1 VAAAANN
8 NNNSNMDPTTTT
20 TTTFVWQLT
29 EYCLQTDSTP
39 PPNHHHS
46 DDWKW
51 WKQAMIWSTVCR
63 NLIRASLVSTL
74 EKKKQ
79 NRIVVCCSNNN
90 NNNNTTM
97 MDLEQIAASLLEPK
111 NPTTTPATTS
121 PYVQDLEQ
129 IRFARK
135 IFASGSSRLDGCYST
150 RMERVGLEATVLDP
164 L

>member
-1 VAAAANN
+1 
-8 NNNSNMDPTTTT
+8 MDP

-29 EYCLQTDSTP
+29 EYCLQTDSTTTTT
-39 PPNHHHS
+39 S
-46 DDWKW
+46 IIIIIMSDWKW

-79 NRIVVCCSNNN
+79 NRIVVCRSNNN
-90 NNNNTTM
+90 NNNTTTTM

-111 NPTTTPATTS
+111 SQHIYYYYYYFTLCTRFASTS
-121 PYVQDLEQ
+121 LEQ
-129 IRFARK
+129 IHFARK

-150 RMERVGLEATVLDP
+150 RMERVGLEATIMLDP